1 MKCVTCYSSGHD
13 MRMYIASLARSRE
26 AAAAVTSKC

>member
-13 MRMYIASLARSRE
+13 TRPYVASLARSME